1 MFTSKKDIDRHVKTS
16 LNKLPENERY
26 LRGLAIAR
34 QYFKLNEYGSAEHW
48 LSCYLSVQED
58 SAPAYKLLGQCYEK
72 QRRYD
77 RAITQYQRSLQ
88 LDSKQTGLITDV
100 CRLLLMEDNLS
111 KNLSKAK
118 YWCDLAETERIN
130 HEAVLNL
137 KLKVANKDA
146 NSDQLL
152 VKDIIVREILA
163 RPHDPSLRVRL
174 VEYFIE
180 EKQLEE
186 AFRYCFELEMKFS
199 ETFLQSIEWTNVM
212 ARMLSKYAGDASSQK
227 QHSWHY
233 YLLQAIVLDRQIY
246 LSLLSDSTMETIKR
260 SSIKEIA
267 TKLYELDQL
276 LRLVSE
282 KGKNAAPQKQL
293 ADEYLR
299 HYRGQLVLYSASLL
313 FKGSTDPQQGSSRT
327 IRSRETTK
335 RCLAMLLLAYQCGI
349 PKTEAVWL
357 KQSNESSRQVMTFWS
372 KQAAF
377 RCCQAGSTVLSCVGN
392 NSLDVSVLAEIQ
404 SVTESKVWTTADNLL
419 DQVRQL
425 CTDPGWRK
433 DVFRALYP
441 SGDSS
446 AKAATSY
453 FVQEQHSLSAPQ
465 YVLPKRE
472 QLEVYL
478 ELAQSLYPSSLPYLV
493 YLGLAMGTD
502 NLADLRCRAFPR
514 LNFSTNNLDNCNLE
528 TLNQLDMDSFLYCS
542 ILVAHSNLLEGERQH
557 YRAATADAEGRPAFL
572 PAPNLLPLLCEE
584 NKVEWW
590 STAYHL
596 IRSSTAKEAATSV
609 AEQKQLL
616 QHGLQAIR
624 GTGAPL
630 CDVMVLLKL
639 GQILAKRASS
649 GSAPPEERH
658 QTECRAETVY
668 RAAVLL
674 WKHRND
680 SGAAPPSSG
689 SVFFRY
695 GIESYDCQQET
706 VKLTEAGITFLAG
719 VYFKHGRHL
728 EFTQDFAGIPLP
740 YAAFFRAEAFKK
752 LDETNKTPMK
762 GSGKKLHSERAR
774 ECIRL
779 TQQYLTLP
787 YIERNHPLNY
797 VVQGELKR
805 MSFGGNDSFDSTLNA
820 SANGLMLDESEHF
833 QSFTSTA
840 AGSVGGIRAER
851 ETAAAVATAAA
862 NVCLSKT
869 NELESLIRQ
878 MMETLTFVKED
889 VLSIR
894 NDVGDMQDRLVKIEE
909 NIYRKPVEDAPKE
922 SSSSNGPARTTT
934 TDGDQQQNQQ
944 QAAVNAAAAA
954 ALQAMNEMYL
964 MDEFQNSAVAANAAY
979 HQQVHAS
986 GGRAPAGIGLPPPP
1000 VLSYGAL
1007 YGAGAGAYAGYLPPA
1022 VQQSQQHQQQQQMLT
1037 PRGHTGLAGP
1047 AGLGVSP
1054 LHTYQHPDQ
1063 NQQQQQMLLAAMN
1076 SPVAVPGVSSGYHPL
1091 PQTYHQ
1097 QALPVAAP
1105 PTTAV
1110 PQPASAAAKGGALSL
1125 EQSLQTPSVLN
1136 SWNNTYH
1143 GAAAFNSLPPVAV
1156 PPPALPAAVH
1166 HVPADKGGAPVNVV
1180 ITSSDPL
1187 PPRAG
1192 AALNSTSFAAGASTV
1207 AATQPT
1213 YSVTIPPQH
1222 IKHSATGGS
1231 IGQGTTAASTPK
1243 LETISPVVATG
1254 KTPFQQ
1260 AGAVAAPPATSINTM
1275 KPSALTS
1282 TTTVASTVSTSSPS
1296 FFSSAIN
1303 SPTVK
1308 ALLTGGGGVGND
1320 GDDGDDDED
1329 DAKNLSGT
1337 AEYDPRPDFQPIIP
1351 LPDEI
1356 VVRTGEEDEEQMF
1369 SGRSKLLRL
1378 VDREWK
1384 ERGLGELK
1392 ILRSKADASKYRIV
1406 MRREQIHKI
1415 CANHYITPELIIK
1428 PMDKRPEC
1436 YIWAAMDFADEEP
1449 RKESFC
1455 ARFGSA
1461 DLAKQ
1466 FYEAFLAARDAVAK
1480 LRANDPVSSSTSS
1493 TSAPPPTT
1501 VPASFSFGASKPPA
1515 PSIPSSTAPATTTK
1529 APFGEFTFAK
1539 NYTPPKVAT
1548 STESSTAQSNQ
1559 SAAASKPSPFASFT
1573 FKAQTTP
1580 ANISSAST
1588 DQPAGGTVF
1597 GGGPG
1602 LGFDEKDYKCTY
1614 IVPIVGLKCKDQ
1626 PQAKEWSDYGNVPA
1640 SGATLRLLS
1649 GTVNGAPIVRLLIRK
1664 PGLLVAATVCLNQIL
1679 AKDTR
1684 VAAVEKNAAS
1694 WTGAQDGA
1702 MATATVKGQTYAAY
1716 FKTTEERDTFLAEI
1730 KKVLPGAVAVP
1741 GTVPAGPKTAATGGF
1756 GDLFKP
1762 KTGSWDCA
1770 GCYVNNKPDATHCLA
1785 CNGPRDPSVKA
1796 ADATK
1801 PKGGLFDNLAA
1812 TGGGGK
1818 FTFGMPPTTGSTQS
1832 TITFGVPPAEATKA
1846 AAPAAAKSAAPTP
1859 AAGGFG
1865 DKFKPKPGAWTCNAC
1880 YLSNG
1885 ADTLYCMSCESPKD
1899 DTVPKKSS
1907 SSSATDSIGGLLKA
1921 ADTMPKFNFTAGGG
1935 FSFGIPPPASTASTA
1950 GSAATNT
1957 TTSTVA
1963 SNQPVAAPVFGGG
1976 FTFGSPM
1983 KPPTTTGEPTATTVG
1998 APAKPVFKFELP
2010 TPTTGGLSF
2019 GSKLAPTQSGDA
2031 VKPLDAAPEKSS
2043 FGFVFKPKSPGR
2055 TQSTSSGGGG
2065 AADGGD
2071 DDAGGA
2077 DSSITEEENNT
2088 YFAPV
2093 IPLPNKVEV
2102 KTGEEDE
2109 HVLYA
2114 HRAKLY
2120 RFISSEWKERGIGDV
2135 KILKHKETGKLR
2147 VVMRREQVL
2156 KICLNHALTEEV
2168 CYSKKDDK
2176 SWQFVANDFSEGTFE
2191 LMNFCLR
2198 FKSADV
2204 AQEFRDAI
2212 TDALSGK
2219 LTPQTSSAASTA
2231 TPEAATQSDS
2241 RDTTITSTT
2250 SPLGEFNFSKL
2261 SDVSLNERETLQ
2273 KCKLPANF
2281 FDAPAT
2287 GPCTGCRGCDPDAF
2301 EFPSYDRKSFA
2312 DPSSDGGSLPLD
2324 IGEVPALPERRSVV
2338 APPAVATPKK
2348 VSFGDAKEP
2357 LSTAAKPPLFGG
2369 LTFGVPSSTNT
2380 NTTSTATNSFIA
2392 AEQKSASASPFQASS
2407 GSIFGG
2413 DKTST
2418 PVGGGATGGGL
2429 IFGNSQG
2436 GGIGSGASGGSI
2448 FSASLNTT
2456 PKTTFVSPPST
2467 ATESVSS
2474 VAAGTTTTTASV
2486 TKPPTI
2492 ATPLLQQPSL
2502 TASPSL
2508 TTTPKSIEG
2517 GNLFGGATFGSGGS
2531 TKSIFGSGGIT
2542 TTTTVGNATATPPS
2556 NLFGSVSFGGSS
2568 SPSFSF
2574 GGIGKL
2580 GASSVA
2586 TTTTQ
2591 PSGLGLFGG
2600 VATGKPADT
2609 TPAPDAPP
2617 VLKMDGG
2624 VSFADLASSSPSFG
2638 TFKKPDGG
2646 GGDAATPGNQQKG
2659 TTGSPATAG
2668 FVGLTVKED
2677 FFSRS
2682 AANKLNSSGGDGAA
2696 ANNNGKADEDEGV
2709 GGDEHYDPYY
2719 APVIQLP
2726 DEIEVR
2732 TGEEE
2737 ETKVFG
2743 DRAKLFR
2750 YDSDTKEWKERGVGE
2765 LKILHHPV
2773 RNTYRMLLRREQIFK
2788 LVLNHAITSDLA
2800 VTPMN
2805 NSGKAFVWAAMN
2817 HAEGPAALEKLAVR
2831 FKNETIAGEFLKALE
2846 NCQEKLRTRPDLEP
2860 DQD

>member
-1 MFTSKKDIDRHVKTS
+1 MFSKKRDLDRHIRTTVC
-16 LNKLPENERY
+16 KLSEYERCN
-26 LRGLAIAR
+26 RGLTIAR
-34 QYFKLNEYGSAEHW
+34 QYFRMNEYGTAEHW
-48 LSCYLSVQED
+48 VSCFLSLDGKNAQ
-58 SAPAYKLLGQCYEK
+58 AYKLLGQCYEK
-72 QRRYD
+72 QGRIE
-77 RAITQYQRSLQ
+77 RALTQYQRSLEIEPNQ
-88 LDSKQTGLITDV
+88 SALITDS
-100 CRLLLMEDNLS
+100 CRLLLMDENWT
-111 KNLSKAK
+111 KNLSMAK
-118 YWCDLAETERIN
+118 YWCDLAETQRIN

-137 KLKVANKDA
+137 KLKIASKEA
-146 NSDQLL
+146 NSDQQQ

-163 RPHDPSLRVRL
+163 RPHDPALRVRL
-174 VEYFIE
+174 VEYFLE

-199 ETFLQSIEWTNVM
+199 ETFLMSIDWTNVM
-212 ARMLSKYAGDASSQK
+212 DRMLSKYAGDTSSQK
-227 QHSWHY
+227 QPSWHY

-260 SSIKEIA
+260 SNMKEIA
-267 TKLYELDQL
+267 SKLYELDQL
-276 LRLVSE
+276 LRLVAE
-282 KGKNAAPQKQL
+282 KGKNASPHKQL

-299 HYRGQLVLYSASLL
+299 HYRGQLLLHSASLL
-313 FKGSTDPQQGSSRT
+313 FKGSADQGSSRVA
-327 IRSRETTK
+327 RGREMTK
-335 RCLAMLLLAYQCGI
+335 RCLALLLLAYQCGV
-349 PKTEAVWL
+349 PKTDAAWL

-377 RCCQAGSTVLSCVGN
+377 RCCQAGSTVLSCIDN

-404 SVTESKVWTTADNLL
+404 NVTESKVWTTADNLL

-425 CTDPGWRK
+425 CTDPDWRK
-433 DVFRALYP
+433 DVFRTLYP

-446 AKAATSY
+446 TKAATSY
-453 FVQEQHSLSAPQ
+453 FVQEQHTLSAPQ
-465 YVLPKRE
+465 YALPKHE
-472 QLEVYL
+472 HLEVYL
-478 ELAQSLYPSSLPYLV
+478 ELAQSLFPSSLPYLV
-493 YLGLAMGTD
+493 YLGLAMGID
-502 NLADLRCRAFPR
+502 KLADLRCRAFPR

-557 YRAATADAEGRPAFL
+557 YRAAIVGTEGRPAFL

-590 STAYHL
+590 SAAYHL
-596 IRSSTAKEAATSV
+596 IRSSTAKEAATTV

-639 GQILAKRASS
+639 GQILAKRSIS
-649 GSAPPEERH
+649 GSAPPEERR

-668 RAAVLL
+668 RSAVLL
-674 WKHRND
+674 WKHRNE
-680 SGAAPPSSG
+680 SGVAASSSG
-689 SVFFRY
+689 SMFFQY

-719 VYFKHGRHL
+719 VYFKHGRLL

-752 LDETNKTPMK
+752 LDESNKTPMK
-762 GSGKKLHSERAR
+762 GTGKKLYAEKAR

-787 YIERNHPLNY
+787 YIERNHTLKY

-805 MSFGGNDSFDSTLNA
+805 MSFGGNDSFDATLNA
-820 SANGLMLDESEHF
+820 SANGGDESDLF

-840 AGSVGGIRAER
+840 AGSVGGLRSER
-851 ETAAAVATAAA
+851 ETTAAVATAAA

-889 VLSIR
+889 VLGIR

-909 NIYRKPVEDAPKE
+909 NIYRKPLEDTPKQ
-922 SSSSNGPARTTT
+922 SSSSNGGAARSTT
-934 TDGDQQQNQQ
+934 TDGDQQQQQTQ
-944 QAAVNAAAAA
+944 QAAVNAASAAA
-954 ALQAMNEMYL
+954 AWQAMNEIYL
-964 MDEFQNSAVAANAAY
+964 MDEFQNSAAAANAAY

-1000 VLSYGAL
+1000 VLPYGAL
-1007 YGAGAGAYAGYLPPA
+1007 YGAGAGAYAGYLSPA
-1022 VQQSQQHQQQQQMLT
+1022 VQQSQQQQQMLT

-1063 NQQQQQMLLAAMN
+1063 NQQQMLLAAMN
-1076 SPVAVPGVSSGYHPL
+1076 SPVAVPGVSGGYHPL
-1091 PQTYHQ
+1091 PPTYQQQT
-1097 QALPVAAP
+1097 LPVAVP
-1105 PTTAV
+1105 STTAI
-1110 PQPASAAAKGGALSL
+1110 PQPSSATAKGTLSL

-1143 GAAAFNSLPPVAV
+1143 GAAAFNSMPPVAAAPP
-1156 PPPALPAAVH
+1156 PPPATAVH
-1166 HVPADKGGAPVNVV
+1166 HVPADKGAAPVNVV

-1192 AALNSTSFAAGASTV
+1192 AAHNSTSFAAGASTV
-1207 AATQPT
+1207 ASTQPT

-1243 LETISPVVATG
+1243 LEAISPVVATG

-1260 AGAVAAPPATSINTM
+1260 AAAPATSINSM
-1275 KPSALTS
+1275 KPSTLTS
-1282 TTTVASTVSTSSPS
+1282 TTTAGSTVCTSSPS

-1455 ARFGSA
+1455 ARFGTA

-1466 FYEAFLAARDAVAK
+1466 FFEAFITARDAVAK
-1480 LRANDPVSSSTSS
+1480 LRANDPVSSSTAS
-1493 TSAPPPTT
+1493 TAAPPPTS
-1501 VPASFSFGASKPPA
+1501 VPTSFSFVASKPPA
-1515 PSIPSSTAPATTTK
+1515 PSISASTAASATTK

-1548 STESSTAQSNQ
+1548 GTESSTAQSNQ

-1573 FKAQTTP
+1573 FKAQTAPP
-1580 ANISSAST
+1580 ANTSE
-1588 DQPAGGTVF
+1588 QPGSTVF

-1602 LGFDEKDYKCTY
+1602 LGFDEKDYKCIY
-1614 IVPIVGLKCKDQ
+1614 IVPIVGLKYKEQ
-1626 PQAKEWSDYGNVPA
+1626 PQAKDWSDYGNVPA

-1649 GTVNGAPIVRLLIRK
+1649 GTVNGAPVVRVLIRK
-1664 PGLLVAATVCLNQIL
+1664 PGLLVAATVCLNQIF

-1684 VAAVEKNAAS
+1684 VGAVEKTGAS

-1702 MATATVKGQTYAAY
+1702 MATATTVKGQTYAAY
-1716 FKTTEERDTFLAEI
+1716 FKSTEERDTFLAEI
-1730 KKVLPGAVAVP
+1730 KKVLPGAVTVS
-1741 GTVPAGPKTAATGGF
+1741 GTAPAGPKTAATSGF

-1762 KTGSWDCA
+1762 KSGSWDCT
-1770 GCYVNNKPDATHCLA
+1770 GCYVNNKAEATHCLA

-1801 PKGGLFDNLAA
+1801 PKGGLFDNLAVTA
-1812 TGGGGK
+1812 GSGSK
-1818 FTFGMPPTTGSTQS
+1818 FTFGMPPSTGSSAQS
-1832 TITFGVPPAEATKA
+1832 TITFGVAPAEPAKVA
-1846 AAPAAAKSAAPTP
+1846 ASAAAKPAAPAAP
-1859 AAGGFG
+1859 AAGAGFG

-1885 ADTLYCMSCESPKD
+1885 ADTVYCMSCESPKD

-1907 SSSATDSIGGLLKA
+1907 ASSATDSIGGLLKA

-1935 FSFGIPPPASTASTA
+1935 FSFGVPPPASSTASTA
-1950 GSAATNT
+1950 GATAATT
-1957 TTSTVA
+1957 TTSTAA
-1963 SNQPVAAPVFGGG
+1963 SSQPAAAPVFGGG
-1976 FTFGSPM
+1976 FSFGSPM
-1983 KPPTTTGEPTATTVG
+1983 KPPATIGEPTATTVG
-1998 APAKPVFKFELP
+1998 APSKQVFKFELP
-2010 TPTTGGLSF
+2010 IPTTGGLSF
-2019 GSKLAPTQSGDA
+2019 GSKLAPTQQQSQQGDA
-2031 VKPLDAAPEKSS
+2031 AKPLDAAPEKTS

-2055 TQSTSSGGGG
+2055 THNNSTGGG
-2065 AADGGD
+2065 AGDGGD
-2071 DDAGGA
+2071 DDAGGGAA
-2077 DSSITEEENNT
+2077 DSSVTEEENNT

-2093 IPLPNKVEV
+2093 IPLPDKVEV

-2135 KILKHKETGKLR
+2135 KILKHKETGKMR

-2176 SWQFVANDFSEGTFE
+2176 SWQFVANDFSEGSFE

-2219 LTPQTSSAASTA
+2219 LTPQASAA
-2231 TPEAATQSDS
+2231 TPTVATQSDS
-2241 RDTTITSTT
+2241 RDSTITSTT
-2250 SPLGEFNFSKL
+2250 SPQGEFNFSKL
-2261 SDVSLNERETLQ
+2261 SDVSLNERETLE
-2273 KCKLPANF
+2273 KYKLPANF

-2287 GPCTGCRGCDPDAF
+2287 GPCTGCRGCDPDVF
-2301 EFPSYDRKSFA
+2301 EFPSYDCKSFA
-2312 DPSSDGGSLPLD
+2312 DPGSDGGSLPLD
-2324 IGEVPALPERRSVV
+2324 ISAVPALPERRS
-2338 APPAVATPKK
+2338 APLATTTPKK
-2348 VSFGDAKEP
+2348 VSFSEVKAP
-2357 LSTAAKPPLFGG
+2357 LPTTTKPPLFGG
-2369 LTFGVPSSTNT
+2369 LTFGVPSSTST
-2380 NTTSTATNSFIA
+2380 NTSSTATNSFLA
-2392 AEQKSASASPFQASS
+2392 AEQKSASASTFLASS

-2413 DKTST
+2413 DKTVT
-2418 PVGGGATGGGL
+2418 PVAGGGTGGGL
-2429 IFGNSQG
+2429 IFGSSQG

-2456 PKTTFVSPPST
+2456 PKTTFVSPPSS
-2467 ATESVSS
+2467 ATESVSA
-2474 VAAGTTTTTASV
+2474 VTTGATTTTASIL
-2486 TKPPTI
+2486 KPPAL

-2502 TASPSL
+2502 TTTPSV
-2508 TTTPKSIEG
+2508 TTTPKAIEG
-2517 GNLFGGATFGSGGS
+2517 GNLFGGSTFGSGGS
-2531 TKSIFGSGGIT
+2531 TKSIFGSGGVT
-2542 TTTTVGNATATPPS
+2542 TTTPGGNVTATPPS
-2556 NLFGSVSFGGSS
+2556 NLFGSVSFGGASS
-2568 SPSFSF
+2568 SPNFSF
-2574 GGIGKL
+2574 GGISKL
-2580 GASSVA
+2580 GGSLATT

-2600 VATGKPADT
+2600 VSAGKPVGT
-2609 TPAPDAPP
+2609 TPAPDAAP
-2617 VLKMDGG
+2617 VLKMDSD

-2638 TFKKPDGG
+2638 NFKKIDGG
-2646 GGDAATPGNQQKG
+2646 GGDVAIPGSQQKG
-2659 TTGSPATAG
+2659 TTGSPASGG

-2696 ANNNGKADEDEGV
+2696 TNNNGKADEDEGV

-2773 RNTYRMLLRREQIFK
+2773 RNAYRMLLRREQIFK
-2788 LVLNHAITSDLA
+2788 LVLNHAITTDLA

-2831 FKNETIAGEFLKALE
+2831 FKNETIAAEFLKALE